1 MKPIKIFSIVSIIIF
16 SQQCLAQTNSVNITN
31 ADNKTTTFTL
41 TDLQSF
47 PQTTLNVAGED
58 GVMHNYTGVDL
69 YALLSKAGVAF
80 GKEVRKQ
87 TLNSYMLIKA
97 ADSYSVIYALAEI
110 DSFFSSKRMLLA
122 VSKDDKPLPENFGP
136 LQIIATSEKRH
147 ARLIRQVTDIN
158 IKRVE

>member
-136 LQIIATSEKRH
+136 LQIIATGEKRH
-147 ARLIRQVTDIN
+147 ARLIRQVTDVN

>member
-16 SQQCLAQTNSVNITN
+16 SQQCPAQTNSVNITN

-47 PQTTLNVAGED
+47 PQKTLNVAGED

-97 ADSYSVIYALAEI
+97 ADSYRVIYALAEI

-136 LQIIATSEKRH
+136 LQIIATGEKRH